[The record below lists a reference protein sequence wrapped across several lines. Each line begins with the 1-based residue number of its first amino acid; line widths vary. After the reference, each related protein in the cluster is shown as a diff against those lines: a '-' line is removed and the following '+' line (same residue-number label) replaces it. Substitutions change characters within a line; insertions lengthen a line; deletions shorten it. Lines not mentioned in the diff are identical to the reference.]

1 MTVWRWLAPR
11 LPSAALLALGL
22 AGLYEAS
29 SLTFG
34 TVHQPGSGFFPTV
47 VCVLI
52 VVFSGLAL
60 AEPHARGQAAEDAD
74 GARGAHA
81 RLWLVVGSLF
91 VYVWLLKPI
100 GFLVATV
107 ALLLLLL
114 RGIGG
119 ARWAVSAPAAL
130 VGSAACYWGFTR
142 LGVPLP
148 AGVLGF

>member
-1 MTVWRWLAPR
+1 MTAWRWLAPR

-34 TVHQPGSGFFPTV
+34 TVRQPGSGFFPTV

-60 AEPHARGQAAEDAD
+60 AEPHARRPAEDAA

-91 VYVWLLKPI
+91 AYVWLLKPI
-100 GFLVATV
+100 GFLIATV

-119 ARWAVSAPAAL
+119 TRWAVSAPAAL

-148 AGVLGF
+148 AGILCF

>member
-1 MTVWRWLAPR
+1 MTAWRWLAPR
-11 LPSAALLALGL
+11 LPSATLLVLGL
-22 AGLYEAS
+22 AGFYEAS
-29 SLTFG
+29 NLAFG
-34 TVHQPGSGFFPTV
+34 SVRQPGSGFFPTV

-52 VVFSGLAL
+52 VIFSGMAL
-60 AEPHARGQAAEDAD
+60 AEPHARRPVEDAE
-74 GARGAHA
+74 GAPGGQA

-91 VYVWLLKPI
+91 LYVWLLKPI
-100 GFLVATV
+100 GFLVATA

-114 RGIGG
+114 RGIGK

-130 VGSAACYWGFTR
+130 VGAAACYWGFTR